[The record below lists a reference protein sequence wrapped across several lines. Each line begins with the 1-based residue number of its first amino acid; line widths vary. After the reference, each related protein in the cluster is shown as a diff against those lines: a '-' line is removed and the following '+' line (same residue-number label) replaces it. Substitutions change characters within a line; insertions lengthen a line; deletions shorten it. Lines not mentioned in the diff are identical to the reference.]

1 MKETVRVSFDVPVDE
16 HTFLKAACVEA
27 HIPFRN
33 LMKKVFHKT
42 VEDLKKEKLH
52 DILMKGIKEAKEG
65 KGRVISQE
73 ELDSWAK
80 MVDDE

>member
-1 MKETVRVSFDVPVDE
+1 MKETVRVSFDVPIDE

-27 HIPFRN
+27 HISFRN

-52 DILMKGIKEAKEG
+52 DVLMRGIQEAKEG

-73 ELDSWAK
+73 ELDSWAQ

>member
-1 MKETVRVSFDVPVDE
+1 M
-16 HTFLKAACVEA
+16 EA

-42 VEDLKKEKLH
+42 VEDLKNEDLKKEKLH
-52 DILMKGIKEAKEG
+52 DILMKEIQEAKEG

-73 ELDSWAK
+73 ELDPWAK